1 MKCQFF
7 FKPIAV
13 FFLLSILSFSEVTF
27 AQNQTKKPNPKSD
40 FWKHTQIG
48 GSFGLNAG
56 TGYTDIL
63 VAPTAIYNFNSY
75 FSAGLG
81 LQGSLVS
88 VKNRYSSAIY
98 GASIIALFNPVEEIQ
113 LSVELEE
120 LRVNRTI
127 ESLGSP
133 SKIDNFWNTGLYVG
147 GGFRSNNVTVGARYN
162 LLYNENDLVY
172 SAAFM
177 PFVRVYF

>member
-1 MKCQFF
+1 MKYPFF
-7 FKPIAV
+7 FKAFAV
-13 FFLLSILSFSEVTF
+13 FFLLAIRSFSEVTF
-27 AQNQTKKPNPKSD
+27 AQYQTQKSKPKSD
-40 FWKHTQIG
+40 FWKHTQLG

-75 FSAGLG
+75 FSAGVG
-81 LQGSLVS
+81 LEGSLVS

-98 GASIIALFNPVEEIQ
+98 GASILGLFNPVPEIQ
-113 LSVELEE
+113 LSAELEQ
-120 LRVNRTI
+120 LRINRTI
-127 ESLGSP
+127 ASFGSTDII
-133 SKIDNFWNTGLYVG
+133 SNFWNTGLYIG
-147 GGFRSNNVTVGARYN
+147 GGFRSNNATVGARYN
-162 LLYNENDLVY
+162 LLYNENDFVY